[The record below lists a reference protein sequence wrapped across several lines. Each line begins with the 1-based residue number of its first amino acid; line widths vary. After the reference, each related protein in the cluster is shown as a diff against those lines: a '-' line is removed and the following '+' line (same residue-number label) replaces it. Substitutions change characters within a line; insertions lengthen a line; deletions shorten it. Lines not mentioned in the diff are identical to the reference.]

1 MYLFFAPWSSP
12 PLQAGLCRLSAGE
25 HDRLVIALEPECAAL
40 YVWQQR
46 DEHHAPESRAQNYAV
61 VDCGGGTVDIAY
73 HSVVQTTGER
83 TMVVK
88 ELAPPSGG
96 PFGGT
101 LVDSEFELVLNRVFG
116 PSFVE
121 SLREHYADVWMG
133 FMKDLETGKT
143 GLHDKG
149 DDEKVYFDLLMQF
162 SDACE
167 QITGRRASSFM
178 KDCKV
183 PGVAFANGKLQID
196 ARMIK
201 TWYKDSVSKTCSC
214 LNNDLRKPSTEQIT
228 ALHMVGTYS
237 KSRYLLEEVRSG
249 VKGINADDI
258 FNPTESHVAIVKG
271 AVLYGFDPTIV
282 QERVAALSYGIGF
295 STDFDPSKHPESR
308 KQIIDGKARCN
319 GLYREFIAVGTRLRT
334 DDICER
340 IVKPGRK
347 DLKTTTINIYCAPH
361 NVMFLDDPAC
371 RKLASI
377 HVELGDCSVV
387 ADRQIHVMMKFGGTE
402 LHVVATDKVT
412 GEAFDAS
419 IDFQFE

>member
-1 MYLFFAPWSSP
+1 M
-12 PLQAGLCRLSAGE
+12 
-25 HDRLVIALEPECAAL
+25 IALEPECAAL

-46 DEHHAPESRAQNYAV
+46 DQHHNPESRAENYAV

-73 HSVVQTTGER
+73 HSVVPTPGEK

-121 SLREHYADVWMG
+121 SLKERYADVWMG
-133 FMKDLETGKT
+133 FMNDLETGKT

-162 SDACE
+162 ADACRE
-167 QITGRRASSFM
+167 ITGRSAFSLM

-183 PGVAFANGKLQID
+183 PGVAFANNRLQID
-196 ARMIK
+196 ARVMK
-201 TWYKDSVSKTCSC
+201 AWYKDSVTKMCSC
-214 LNNDLRKPSTEQIT
+214 LNKDLKMPSTEQIT
-228 ALHMVGTYS
+228 ALHMVGTFS
-237 KSRYLLEEVRSG
+237 KSRYLLEEIRSG
-249 VKGINADDI
+249 VKGIDADDI

-282 QERVAALSYGIGF
+282 QERVAARSYGIGT

-319 GLYREFIAVGTRLRT
+319 GLYSEFIAVGTRLRT
-334 DDICER
+334 DDIRER
-340 IVKPGRK
+340 TVKPGRK
-347 DLKTTTINIYCAPH
+347 DMKRTTIKIYSAPH

-371 RKLASI
+371 RMLASI
-377 HVELGDCSVV
+377 HVELGDGSVV
-387 ADRQIHVMMKFGGTE
+387 EERQIQVRMKFGGTE

-412 GEAFDAS
+412 GESFDAS
-419 IDFQFE
+419 VEFQFE